1 MTNRQRLWR
10 IFGPVIVAC
19 VLVSLVLVIPWHEH
33 HSNKTIQR
41 AAVSISPTVFK
52 NKSIKTQA
60 IGKKHPYYVPFFGS
74 SELNRMDR
82 FHPVVMAARYHH
94 YRPFL
99 FGAKGTQSLPQLFN
113 MNMMSAQMKNGKAV
127 FIISPQWFVKQGV
140 LPAAFKYYDGTYAN
154 LLWLKQA
161 NPRSPYDRYTAK
173 RLNQLLGDNGTVG
186 SDARKIAAGKS
197 LNSWDRSLINF
208 RITLLRNQDNLF
220 SGININSNYDTRI
233 HPKERL
239 LPQNY
244 NYADLQVIAKKQAR
258 KETSNNRFGVLN
270 KFYNS
275 RIKGTKGL
283 KNSQK
288 HFSYLRS
295 PEYADMQVV
304 LNQLAR
310 THTNVV
316 FMITPVNAK
325 WEKYTGL
332 NMNMYYKTVDKIKYQ
347 LRSQGF
353 NNIVDYSHR
362 GNETGFMQDT
372 IHIGW
377 VGWVDF
383 DHRIAPFLDNPQPA
397 PHYHMNSSFLSKKW
411 QKLNPTK
418 QNLNNFTNTELN
430 R

>member
-19 VLVSLVLVIPWHEH
+19 VLVALVLVIPWHEH

-99 FGAKGTQSLPQLFN
+99 FGSKGTQSLPQLFN

-304 LNQLAR
+304 LNQLVR

>member
-19 VLVSLVLVIPWHEH
+19 VLVALVLVIPWHEH
-33 HSNKTIQR
+33 HSNKTIQW

-99 FGAKGTQSLPQLFN
+99 FGSKGTQSLPQLFN